1 MKLTKEAEQELF
13 RRIEAASGE
22 ERERLRREAVEAFLW
37 LVPVNASRFGHYHRE
52 DLEQEG
58 AMALFRA
65 VDGFDRHRG
74 LRFST
79 YAVHWLRQSF
89 HQYLYNH
96 CSTVRLPVYL
106 HKVMARVRQ
115 GKPLTGLSDRVVE
128 TARVLNQR
136 HTVPIDGAMDMEGPE
151 SEREQPELM
160 RALSA
165 GLAALRDRERYLI
178 EQRYFHGRTYR
189 DLGEEIGVSV
199 ERVRQIIQKG
209 LAKMRNPLL
218 EGML

>member
-1 MKLTKEAEQELF
+1 MSKEAEQELF
-13 RRIEAASGE
+13 RRIAAATGE
-22 ERERLRREAVEAFLW
+22 ERQRLRHEAVEAFLW
-37 LVPVNASRFGHYHRE
+37 LVPVNAARFGHYHRE

-65 VDGFDRHRG
+65 VDGFDVKRG

-79 YAVHWLRQSF
+79 YAVHWLRQAF

-96 CSTVRLPVYL
+96 CATVRLPVYL

-115 GKPLTGLSDRVVE
+115 GKPLDGLSDRVVE
-128 TARVLNQR
+128 TARNLNQR
-136 HTVPIDGAMDMEGPE
+136 HTVPLDGAMDMEGPE
-151 SEREQPELM
+151 VEERSQSELM
-160 RALSA
+160 TALSA
-165 GLAALRDRERYLI
+165 GLATLRERERYLI

-189 DLGEEIGVSV
+189 DLGEEVGVSV

-209 LAKMRNPLL
+209 LAKMRSPLL
-218 EGML
+218 GGLL

>member
-1 MKLTKEAEQELF
+1 MKLTKEAEQDLF

-22 ERERLRREAVEAFLW
+22 ERERLRREAVESFLW

-79 YAVHWLRQSF
+79 YAVHWLRQAF

-96 CSTVRLPVYL
+96 CATVRLPVYL

-115 GKPLTGLSDRVVE
+115 GKPLEGLSERVVE
-128 TARVLNQR
+128 TAKTLNKR
-136 HTVPIDGAMDMEGPE
+136 HTISLDGAMDMEGSE
-151 SEREQPELM
+151 AEREQPELM
-160 RALSA
+160 AALSA
-165 GLAALRDRERYLI
+165 ALSTLRERERYLI

-199 ERVRQIIQKG
+199 ERVRQIIKKG
-209 LAKMRNPLL
+209 LEKMRSPLL
-218 EGML
+218 GEML

>member
-1 MKLTKEAEQELF
+1 MTKDAEQDLF
-13 RRIEAASGE
+13 RRIARASGE
-22 ERERLRREAVEAFLW
+22 EREQLRREAVEAFLW

-58 AMALFRA
+58 AMALYRA
-65 VDGFDRHRG
+65 VDGFDVNRG

-79 YAVHWLRQSF
+79 YAVHWLRQAF

-115 GKPLTGLSDRVVE
+115 GKPLDGLSDRVVE
-128 TARVLNQR
+128 TARTLNGR
-136 HTVPIDGAMDMEGPE
+136 HTLPIDGAMDMESPE
-151 SEREQPELM
+151 PEERPQSELM
-160 RALSA
+160 AALSA
-165 GLAALRDRERYLI
+165 GLAALRERERYLI

-189 DLGEEIGVSV
+189 DLGEEVGVSV

-209 LAKMRNPLL
+209 LAKMRSPLL
-218 EGML
+218 GGML